1 MPGAQRHGTPADI
14 HQPPDRSQFIPGVQA
29 IPFTWDEIERAHKRK
44 NRRFEAIKRVRSI
57 LGITLTLLLLLVPS
71 LLS

>member
-1 MPGAQRHGTPADI
+1 MNETKNRTPADTR
-14 HQPPDRSQFIPGVQA
+14 QPYDRSQFIPGVKA

-44 NRRFEAIKRVRSI
+44 NRRLEALKRVRLI
-57 LGITLTLLLLLVPS
+57 LGITFTLLLLLVPS